1 MKKLTIED
9 LKEMDVIDI
18 ERAYRAAACF
28 KSKPADA
35 DNSVYPAYYA
45 IACDNIKLIDS
56 FVRNR
61 NLTGPIPVNHDI
73 NHKVHEAPFGAAING
88 LASKIYK
95 QNVAAGWWRDS
106 EVMKEIA
113 ATGDFDDAFLARME
127 ANFIAAKIALMHSE
141 LSESLEGMRKD
152 LMDDHLKHRPMIEVE
167 FADAIIRTL
176 DTAEHLGLDVGGA
189 IMEKL
194 EYNKNRADHKIE
206 NREKEGGKKI

>member
-9 LKEMDVIDI
+9 LKEMDQIDI

-28 KSKPADA
+28 KAQPADYKGPQ
-35 DNSVYPAYYA
+35 YPEYYA

-61 NLTGPIPVNHDI
+61 NLTRAMPHS
-73 NHKVHEAPFGAAING
+73 FGNFEPPYDAAING

-95 QNVAAGWWRDS
+95 QNVAAGWWTVHDKIEEMS
-106 EVMKEIA
+106 LSGAIDKETSRQLSMNLIA
-113 ATGDFDDAFLARME
+113 G
-127 ANFIAAKIALMHSE
+127 KIALMHSE

-152 LMDDHLKHRPMIEVE
+152 LMDDHLTHRPMIEVE
-167 FADAIIRTL
+167 FADAIIRIL
-176 DTAEHLGLDVGGA
+176 DTAAHLGLDVGGA
-189 IMEKL
+189 IMEKI
-194 EYNKNRADHKIE
+194 EYNKNRADHKVE